1 MGYNLIRMH
10 IMSGHLAV
18 NVRDYHRGWKCCL
31 DVLHSPPSEI
41 NSADSHGVPM
51 CGRAPWYWHLSTI
64 VRAALEAS
72 PPRVAFM
79 TAQRRDV
86 NHHLSPRHLSP
97 TSNSGATWNNP
108 QQCFRYSRTQRRP
121 TQWREKDSWFKITRP
136 HHPPIN
142 ALKQLLWACGDRLQ
156 YHKISACFNEL
167 CGVISTP
174 CGVNPIK

>member
-1 MGYNLIRMH
+1 MLATTMRRSATEMGYNLIRMH

-41 NSADSHGVPM
+41 NSADSHSVPM

-64 VRAALEAS
+64 VRGALEAS

-86 NHHLSPRHLSP
+86 NHHLSPGICRQPAIQGRCETIL
-97 TSNSGATWNNP
+97 NNASVIP
-108 QQCFRYSRTQRRP
+108 
-121 TQWREKDSWFKITRP
+121 E
-136 HHPPIN
+136 HNAVPPSDERKTFG
-142 ALKQLLWACGDRLQ
+142 LR
-156 YHKISACFNEL
+156 
-167 CGVISTP
+167 
-174 CGVNPIK
+174 

>member
-1 MGYNLIRMH
+1 MEQTEATQRHATHPTGGPFNHKGAVKWKLIQPSICLGEGCSVLATTMRRSATEMGYNLIRMH

-97 TSNSGATWNNP
+97 TSNSGAT
-108 QQCFRYSRTQRRP
+108 
-121 TQWREKDSWFKITRP
+121 
-136 HHPPIN
+136 
-142 ALKQLLWACGDRLQ
+142 
-156 YHKISACFNEL
+156 
-167 CGVISTP
+167 
-174 CGVNPIK
+174 